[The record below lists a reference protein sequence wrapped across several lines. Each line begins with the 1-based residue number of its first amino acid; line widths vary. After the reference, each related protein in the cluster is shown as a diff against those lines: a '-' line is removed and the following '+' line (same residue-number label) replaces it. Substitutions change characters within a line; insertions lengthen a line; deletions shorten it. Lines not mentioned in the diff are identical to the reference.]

1 MKKTFASWTSLVAA
15 TMTLAALPAQAQDA
29 GLPLWEA
36 GVFGGIATTPA
47 YPGSA
52 DRSSRAL
59 VLPLLIYRGEIF
71 RADNSGIGARL
82 FRTND
87 VELDVGFSGSLPA
100 SSDAI
105 TARRDMPDL
114 GTLVEFGPRVK
125 WTLSRPT
132 ATSRVRLDLP
142 LRAVIEFN
150 AGVRGQGVAFEPT
163 LTYENRN
170 FTGGWGLSTSA
181 SLIYGDSKLNSYFYG
196 VEPKYATVARPAY
209 DARAGLIS
217 TRLAL
222 GTSKKLTPDLMLFGF
237 LRYESYAGSANTQS
251 ALFLNNSG
259 TSVGIGLTWTLARS
273 ESRARD

>member
-1 MKKTFASWTSLVAA
+1 MKKTLASWTSWVAA
-15 TMTLAALPAQAQDA
+15 TMTVAALPAQAQNA
-29 GLPLWEA
+29 GQPLWEA
-36 GVFGGIATTPA
+36 GVFAGVATTPA

-59 VLPLLIYRGEIF
+59 VLPLLIYRGEIL

-82 FRTND
+82 FRTDD
-87 VELDVGFSGSLPA
+87 VEFDVGFSGSLPA

-105 TARRDMPDL
+105 AARRDMPDL

-125 WTLSRPT
+125 WTVARPT
-132 ATSRVRLDLP
+132 PTSRLRLDLP
-142 LRAVIEFN
+142 LRTVLEFN
-150 AGVRGQGVAFEPT
+150 GGVRTQGIAFEPT
-163 LTYENRN
+163 LTHEIRDV
-170 FTGGWGLSTSA
+170 GAGWGLSTSA
-181 SLIYGDSKLNSYFYG
+181 SLIFGDSKLNSYFYG

-209 DARAGLIS
+209 DARAGFIS

-222 GTSKKLTPDLMLFGF
+222 ATSKKLTPDLLLFGF
-237 LRYESYAGSANTQS
+237 LRYESYAGSANQQS

>member
-1 MKKTFASWTSLVAA
+1 VKKILASWTSFAA
-15 TMTLAALPAQAQDA
+15 APMSLAAFSAQAQDA
-29 GLPLWEA
+29 GQPLWEA

-52 DRSSRAL
+52 DRSTRAL
-59 VLPLLIYRGEIF
+59 VLPLFIYRGEIF

-82 FRTND
+82 FRTDD

-105 TARRDMPDL
+105 AARRDMPDL

-125 WTLSRPT
+125 WTISRPT

-142 LRAVIEFN
+142 LRTVLEVN

-170 FTGGWGLSTSA
+170 FAQGWGLSTSA
-181 SLIYGDSKLNSYFYG
+181 SLIYGDSKLNGYFYG
-196 VEPKYATVARPAY
+196 VENKYATTNRPAY
-209 DARAGLIS
+209 DARAGLIA

-222 GTSKKLTPDLMLFGF
+222 GTSKKLTPDLLLFGF
-237 LRYESYAGSANTQS
+237 LRYESYAASANQQS

-259 TSVGIGLTWTLARS
+259 TSAGIGLTWTLARS